1 MWIFISV
8 WNHYIDRIIPDLGRS
23 IHALVFILGKYYK
36 LKADFNRLFMNPSG
50 IICYLFL
57 VFVLTVHFQFRSIP
71 SLLQIY
77 TGGYFS
83 HLVSVTLSE
92 FLFILDI
99 FLDVDEHNE
108 GVIEYNFLVWTPISK
123 DIITGQCYWIEVK
136 DNIRVFRR

>member
-1 MWIFISV
+1 
-8 WNHYIDRIIPDLGRS
+8 
-23 IHALVFILGKYYK
+23 
-36 LKADFNRLFMNPSG
+36 MNPSG

-71 SLLQIY
+71 SLPQIY

-108 GVIEYNFLVWTPISK
+108 GDIEYNFLVWTPISK

>member
-23 IHALVFILGKYYK
+23 IHAHVFILGKYYK
-36 LKADFNRLFMNPSG
+36 LKADLNRLFMNPSG

-57 VFVLTVHFQFRSIP
+57 VFVLTVHFQFRFIP
-71 SLLQIY
+71 SLLHIY

-83 HLVSVTLSE
+83 HLVSVTLLE

-99 FLDVDEHNE
+99 FSDVNVHNE
-108 GVIEYNFLVWTPISK
+108 GDIEYNFLVWTPISK
-123 DIITGQCYWIEVK
+123 DIITGQCNWIEVK

>member
-8 WNHYIDRIIPDLGRS
+8 WNHYIDRIISDLGR
-23 IHALVFILGKYYK
+23 HALVFILGKYYK

-92 FLFILDI
+92 FFFILDI

-108 GVIEYNFLVWTPISK
+108 GDIEYMTPISK

-136 DNIRVFRR
+136 DYIRVFRR